1 MTSEAVTS
9 TQMPLWA
16 WLGFGVI
23 IFVLLVL
30 DLKVFHRKSGVIN
43 IKQSLMWT
51 AFWICLALLFNLG
64 IWLWQRDTG
73 MALNFLTCYL
83 IEESLSVD
91 NLFVFLMVFSFFAV
105 PAAYQHKVLFWGII
119 GAIVLR
125 LAFIEVGATLLENFD
140 WVFYI
145 FGAFLII
152 AALRMAFQKEKEMH
166 PEKNPILKILRKFV
180 GVTDCYEGDRFFI
193 KRAGKYIATPLLI
206 VVIIIETTDLVFAMD
221 SIPAAFSITT
231 DKFIVYTANIF
242 AILGLRSLYFAL
254 AGIMPLFH
262 YLKYGLV
269 IVLMFV
275 GIKMLL
281 AQHYEI
287 PTSIALGVVVGV
299 LVIAVIASIIRNRR
313 NKAADGTAE

>member
-1 MTSEAVTS
+1 
-9 TQMPLWA
+9 
-16 WLGFGVI
+16 
-23 IFVLLVL
+23 
-30 DLKVFHRKSGVIN
+30 
-43 IKQSLMWT
+43 
-51 AFWICLALLFNLG
+51 
-64 IWLWQRDTG
+64 
-73 MALNFLTCYL
+73 
-83 IEESLSVD
+83 
-91 NLFVFLMVFSFFAV
+91 MVFSFFAV

-125 LAFIEVGATLLENFD
+125 LAFIEAGATLLENFE
-140 WVFYI
+140 WVFYV

-152 AALRMAFQKEKEMH
+152 AALRMAFQKEKELH
-166 PEKNPILKILRKFV
+166 PEKNPILKVLRKFV
-180 GVTDCYEGDRFFI
+180 GVTDCYEGDRFFV
-193 KRAGKYIATPLLI
+193 KHFGKYVATPLFI
-206 VVIIIETTDLVFAMD
+206 VVIVIETTDLVFALD

-269 IVLMFV
+269 VVLMFV

-287 PTSIALGVVVGV
+287 PTGIALGVVLVV
-299 LVIAVIASIIRNRR
+299 LVVAVIASVIRNRR

>member
-1 MTSEAVTS
+1 MPSEVIAS
-9 TQMPLWA
+9 TQMPVWA
-16 WLGFGVI
+16 WLAFGAI
-23 IFVLLVL
+23 LAFLLFL
-30 DLKVFHRKSGVIN
+30 DMKVFHRKSGVIT
-43 IKQSLMWT
+43 IKQSLLWT
-51 AFWICLALLFNLG
+51 AFWIALALLFNLG
-64 IWLWQRDTG
+64 IWLWKRDTG
-73 MALNFLTCYL
+73 MALDYLTCYL
-83 IEESLSVD
+83 IEKSLSVD
-91 NLFVFLMVFSFFAV
+91 NLFVFLMVFSFFSV
-105 PAAYQHKVLFWGII
+105 PLAYQHKVLFWGII

-125 LAFIEVGATLLENFD
+125 LAFIEAGATLLENFD

-152 AALRMAFQKEKEMH
+152 AALRMAFQKEKELH

-206 VVIIIETTDLVFAMD
+206 VVIIIETTDVVFALD

-231 DKFIVYTANIF
+231 DKFIVYTSNIF

-269 IVLMFV
+269 VVLMFV

-281 AQHYEI
+281 AHHYEI
-287 PTSIALGVVVGV
+287 PTSIALGVVIIV
-299 LVIAVIASIIRNRR
+299 LVIAVIASVIRNRR
-313 NKAADGTAE
+313 NKASDGTAE

>member
-1 MTSEAVTS
+1 
-9 TQMPLWA
+9 MPLWA
-16 WLGFGVI
+16 WLVFGAI
-23 IFVLLVL
+23 ILVLLVL
-30 DLKVFHRKSGVIN
+30 DLKVFHRKSGVIT
-43 IKQSLMWT
+43 IKQSLLWT
-51 AFWICLALLFNLG
+51 AFWISLALLFNIG
-64 IWLWQRDTG
+64 IWLWHG
-73 MALNFLTCYL
+73 GKPALNFLTCYL

-125 LAFIEVGATLLENFD
+125 LAFIEAGATLLENFD

-166 PEKNPILKILRKFV
+166 PEKNPILKLLRKFV
-180 GVTDCYEGDRFFI
+180 GVTDNYEGDRFFI
-193 KRAGKYIATPLLI
+193 KRFGKYVATPLFI
-206 VVIIIETTDLVFAMD
+206 VVVVIETTDLVFAMD

-269 IVLMFV
+269 VVLMFV
-275 GIKMLL
+275 GVKMLL

-287 PTSIALGVVVGV
+287 PTGIALGVVVGV
-299 LVIAVIASIIRNRR
+299 LVIAVAASIIRNRR
-313 NKAADGTAE
+313 NKVTDGTAE

>member
-1 MTSEAVTS
+1 
-9 TQMPLWA
+9 MPAWA
-16 WLGFGVI
+16 WLAFGAI
-23 IFVLLVL
+23 IVVLLFL
-30 DLKVFHRKSGVIN
+30 DMKVFHRKSGVIT
-43 IKQSLMWT
+43 IKQSLLWT
-51 AFWICLALLFNLG
+51 AFWIALALLFNLG
-64 IWLWQRDTG
+64 IWLWKRDTG
-73 MALNFLTCYL
+73 MALDYLTCYL
-83 IEESLSVD
+83 IEKSLSVD
-91 NLFVFLMVFSFFAV
+91 NLFVFLMVFSFFSV
-105 PAAYQHKVLFWGII
+105 PSAYQHKVLFWGII

-125 LAFIEVGATLLENFD
+125 LAFIEAGATLLENFD

-152 AALRMAFQKEKEMH
+152 AALRMAFQKEKELH

-206 VVIIIETTDLVFAMD
+206 VVIIIETTDVVFALD

-231 DKFIVYTANIF
+231 DKFIVYTSNIF

-269 IVLMFV
+269 VVLMFV

-287 PTSIALGVVVGV
+287 PTAIALGVVVGV
-299 LVIAVIASIIRNRR
+299 LVVAVVASVIHNR
-313 NKAADGTAE
+313 KVKTADGTAE